1 MNIECPHCQYSK
13 EIADDQLPPLPA
25 KVTCPQCSQQ
35 FTLEAQEFAIEEEP
49 LLTEAPVMPP
59 TAPTPPVPPMPSATA
74 VPTVD
79 DVPAGFWLRVLAS
92 IIDSVLLQILGFA
105 MGFGMQMLLGGT
117 MNMQADPTVG
127 LLMLAMGMVLSI
139 AYYVFFTGYNG
150 QTPGKMALRVKVIHN
165 DGGPVGYGQAFVR
178 EVIGKFFSGVL
189 LCIGYLMVAFRADKR
204 GLHDLMA
211 RTRVIKV

>member
-1 MNIECPHCQYSK
+1 MNIECPHCQFSK
-13 EIADDQLPPLPA
+13 EIADDKLPPLPA
-25 KVTCPQCSQQ
+25 KVTCPQCSEQ
-35 FTLEAQEFAIEEEP
+35 FTLEAPNVVIEEEP
-49 LLTEAPVMPP
+49 LLTEDATMPTTAPVP
-59 TAPTPPVPPMPSATA
+59 PTPPVAQPATA
-74 VPTVD
+74 TAME
-79 DVPAGFWLRVLAS
+79 DVPAGFWVRVLAS
-92 IIDSVLLQILGFA
+92 IIDSVLLQVIGFG
-105 MGFGMQMLLGGT
+105 MGFGMQMVLGGT
-117 MNMQADPTVG
+117 MDPEADPTVA

-150 QTPGKMALRVKVIHN
+150 QTPGKMALRIKVIHN
-165 DGGPVGYGQAFVR
+165 DGGGVGYGQAFVR